1 MEAKRNGIVP
11 RTVVFRLLR
20 PAKLNLTTDIL
31 LGEVYSIFK
40 ITIFNRFRQL
50 LPYPGR
56 QVQKKERKGKKQ
68 RNKKKSVTT

>member
-1 MEAKRNGIVP
+1 MEAKRNSIVP
-11 RTVVFRLLR
+11 RRVVFRLLR

-40 ITIFNRFRQL
+40 ITIYNRFRQF

-56 QVQKKERKGKKQ
+56 QAKKKREKG
-68 RNKKKSVTT
+68 RNKEIRRSR